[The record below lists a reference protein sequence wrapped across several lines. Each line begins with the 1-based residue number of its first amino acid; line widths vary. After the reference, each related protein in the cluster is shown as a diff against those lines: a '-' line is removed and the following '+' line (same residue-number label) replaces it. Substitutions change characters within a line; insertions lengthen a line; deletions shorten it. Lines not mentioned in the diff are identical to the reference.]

1 MRVRS
6 PPPASGRRNGFAEGV
21 GLFREDTRVDDVI
34 LARHGESELSVAG
47 RTNGDPSTACP
58 LTETGRQEARRL
70 GELLA
75 SGRIDLCVV
84 SEFQRAQETAD
95 IALAGR
101 DVPRLVRPDFNDIR
115 FGDFEGRALTDYRA
129 WAHAHGPEV
138 HAPGGGDSRA
148 DTVRR
153 YIRGYRVILGRPERR
168 ILLVAHGLPVRYILD
183 ADNGRDPAA
192 AVAQVP
198 FAEPFQLDETEL
210 AAAVDRLEAW
220 AASPHW
226 AVAG

>member
-1 MRVRS
+1 M
-6 PPPASGRRNGFAEGV
+6 EE
-21 GLFREDTRVDDVI
+21 LI
-34 LARHGESELSVAG
+34 MARHGESEFSVVG
-47 RTNGDPSTACP
+47 RTNGDPAVACP
-58 LTETGRQEARRL
+58 LTENGRQEARRL
-70 GELLA
+70 GEMLA
-75 SGRIDLCVV
+75 MGNFDLCVV

-95 IALAGR
+95 LALDGR
-101 DVPRLVRPDFNDIR
+101 DVPRLVSPDFNDIR
-115 FGDFEGRALTDYRA
+115 FGDFEGDQLTEYRA
-129 WAHAHGPEV
+129 WAHAHGPDV

-148 DTVRR
+148 ETVRR
-153 YIRGYRVILGRPERR
+153 YIRGYRMILGRPERR

-198 FAEPFQLDETEL
+198 YAEPFQLDETEL